1 MVSSRN
7 TPSVLDKTRSSLT
20 SSDSGRTSTSHRGSG
35 GVGVIPSGNRVPER
49 SGGFTPQDGSL
60 PFESSVISPKPH
72 YFSDRARASLT
83 ASDSASANTIHHG
96 SGDGGLSM
104 SQRGVP
110 ERSGGLFPQDGY
122 LTFESFM
129 RSPKPSSFLDISHE
143 YLTTSARTIT
153 IHCDR
158 VGGGVIPTGHRVPE
172 RSGGL
177 FPLIGLLRPSAQ
189 RS

>member
-1 MVSSRN
+1 MVRS
-7 TPSVLDKTRSSLT
+7 PKPPSSLEKT
-20 SSDSGRTSTSHRGSG
+20 ISSLAASDSASTTTSHRESG
-35 GVGVIPSGNRVPER
+35 GVGVSPSGNRVPER
-49 SGGFTPQDGSL
+49 SSVFFPQDGSL
-60 PFESSVISPKPH
+60 PFESSVRSPKPP
-72 YFSDRARASLT
+72 SCLESTRASLA

-110 ERSGGLFPQDGY
+110 ERIGGLFPQDGY